1 MVTIES
7 TPEMAAK
14 VYAAMARNL
23 KVVRRRLGKPLT
35 LADKV
40 LLGHL
45 DDPESQE
52 LEPGKSYLFL
62 RPDRVVFQDVLG
74 QTGMLQFMQTRR
86 DKVAVP
92 TTIHCDHLIQAR
104 VEGRKDLRESLA
116 ENNEVYEFLR
126 SAAAKFGAGFW
137 GPGAGIIHQVVLEQY
152 AFPGE
157 LIIGTDSHT
166 PNAGGLGACAVG
178 VGGADAVETI
188 AGLPWEV
195 LYPKHIAVYL
205 TGRLSGWTAPK
216 DVILYVAGAL
226 TVSGGTN
233 AIVEYIGPGARTIS
247 ATGKATITNMGAEL
261 GATTSM
267 FPADDRMSAYLR
279 ATDRGALVPLVEK
292 NKHLLEPDP
301 EVEANPEKYYDR
313 VVRLD
318 LSKLEPY
325 MVGPHSPDRARP
337 ISRLAAEVAEA
348 KNGFLDKVSAAL
360 IGSCTNS
367 SYEDMSRAA
376 DVAEQAKAHGI
387 KAAVPYL
394 VTPGSEQ
401 VRATIERDGQMQSLL
416 DINGTVL
423 ANACG
428 PCIGQWRRAKEV
440 ATVPNT
446 IVTSYNRNFPMR
458 NDGQPT
464 TMNFIG
470 SPEIV
475 TAMALA
481 GRLSFNPLTDTLAG
495 ADGRPFRLEPP
506 KAAPE
511 VPAKNFDRGHATY
524 IAPPRDGSRVELKV
538 DPKSERIQLMQPW
551 EAWDGKDFLDMPVL
565 MKTKGKTTTDHISPA
580 GPWLRYRG
588 HLDKF
593 SDNMFM
599 GATNAYGGEA
609 GKGTNVL
616 TGENSQPIANI
627 ARHYKSKGVKWV
639 VVGDSNYG
647 EGSSRE
653 HAALS
658 PRLLGGAA
666 VIVRSF
672 ARIHESNLKK
682 QGLLALTF
690 QSPADYDRIRETD
703 RVSLVGL
710 KAMAPGKP
718 VECRVKHADGS
729 SETLRL
735 NHSFSAAQL
744 EWFRKGSALN
754 LFHGAAATGKKRSA
768 AGRAKKKPAA
778 KKQAKSGSRK
788 ASRARK
794 PAGAKRRRRA
804 R

>member
-1 MVTIES
+1 MVAIES
-7 TPEMAAK
+7 TPEMASA
-14 VYAAMARNL
+14 VYATMARNL
-23 KVVRRRLGKPLT
+23 AVVRRRLGKPLT
-35 LADKV
+35 LADKI

-45 DDPESQE
+45 DDPEHQE
-52 LEPGKSYLFL
+52 LEPGKSYLL
-62 RPDRVVFQDVLG
+62 VRPDRVVFQDVLG
-74 QTGMLQFMQTRR
+74 QTGLLQFMQTRR
-86 DKVAVP
+86 EKVAVP
-92 TTIHCDHLIQAR
+92 ATVHCDHLIQAR
-104 VEGRKDLRESLA
+104 VEGGSDLRESLA
-116 ENNEVYEFLR
+116 ENKEVYDFLR
-126 SAAAKFGAGFW
+126 SAAAKYGLGFW

-178 VGGADAVETI
+178 VGGADAVEVI

-205 TGRLSGWTAPK
+205 TGQLNGWTAPK
-216 DVILYVAGAL
+216 DVILYVAGQL

-267 FPADDRMSAYLR
+267 FPADEHMAKYLR
-279 ATDRGALVPLVEK
+279 ATGKSNLVPLMQQNQE
-292 NKHLLEPDP
+292 LLEPDK
-301 EVEANPEKYYDR
+301 EVETDPAKYYDR
-313 VVRLD
+313 VVELD

-325 MVGPHSPDRARP
+325 VVGPHSPDRARP
-337 ISRLAAEVAEA
+337 ISKLAAEVADA
-348 KNGFLDKVSAAL
+348 GNGFIDEISTAL

-376 DVAEQAKAHGI
+376 DVAEQAKSHGL
-387 KAAVPYL
+387 KAAVPFL

-401 VRATIERDGQMQSLL
+401 VRATIERDGQMQSLK

-428 PCIGQWRRAKEV
+428 PCIGQWRRSTA
-440 ATVPNT
+440 ADAVPNT
-446 IVTSYNRNFPMR
+446 IVTSYNRNFPRR
-458 NDGQPT
+458 NDGSPT

-475 TAMALA
+475 TAFALA
-481 GRLSFNPLTDTLAG
+481 KRLSFNPLTDTLTG
-495 ADGRPFRLEPP
+495 VDGKAFRLDPP
-506 KAAPE
+506 KPAPE
-511 VPAKNFDRGHATY
+511 VPAKDFDSGHATY
-524 IAPPRDGSRVELKV
+524 IAPPEGGSRINLEV
-538 DPKSERIQLMQPW
+538 DPRSERLQLMEPW
-551 EAWDGKDFLDMPVL
+551 SAWDGKDFVDMPVL
-565 MKTKGKTTTDHISPA
+565 IKTKGKTTTDHISPA

-599 GATNAYGGEA
+599 GATNAFNGEA
-609 GKGTNVL
+609 GTGINVL
-616 TGENSQPIANI
+616 TGQPGEAIGKI
-627 ARHYKSKGVKWV
+627 ARDYKAHGVKWV
-639 VVGDSNYG
+639 AIGDHNYG

-666 VIVRSF
+666 VIARSF

-690 QSPADYDRIRETD
+690 QDPADYDKIRADD
-703 RVSLVGL
+703 RLSLVGL
-710 KAMAPGKP
+710 QEMAPGQP
-718 VECRVKHADGS
+718 VECRIKHADGTT
-729 SETLRL
+729 ETLRL
-735 NHSFSAAQL
+735 NHTFSSSQL

-754 LFHGAAATGKKRSA
+754 LFHH
-768 AGRAKKKPAA
+768 
-778 KKQAKSGSRK
+778 
-788 ASRARK
+788 
-794 PAGAKRRRRA
+794 
-804 R
+804 